1 MKIKINGKSF
11 GTSGSQDIGV
21 LKQGYDKTFT
31 VSVTE
36 DEFIDLSAK
45 LYGIRIKGTNRKPDS
60 FNIEFEYD
68 ERNTGKFEGCQ
79 VTSIKDEVET
89 DPNSKILVSFK
100 YDDAIFYK
108 NATEFEFESVDIEVP
123 IGYRLVRT
131 SMESGV
137 LFTYEKIKGEN
148 EYEIGDTVYVDDDNN
163 RVIKTRVTD
172 IYVDGIKAYV
182 DGREMPFTKGFFSKS
197 FIYVD
202 ATEQADEFL
211 MSINNN
217 G

>member
-21 LKQGYDKTFT
+21 LKQGHVKTFT

-36 DEFIDLSAK
+36 NEFIDLSAK
-45 LYGIRIKGTNRKPDS
+45 LYGIRIKGTNGTPDS
-60 FNIEFEYD
+60 FNIDFEYD
-68 ERNTGKFEGCQ
+68 ERNSGTFEGCQ

-100 YDDAIFYK
+100 YNDVIFNK
-108 NATEFEFESVDIEVP
+108 NATEFESVDIEVP

-148 EYEIGDTVYVDDDNN
+148 EYEFGDTVYVDDDNN

-172 IYVDGIKAYV
+172 IYEDGIKAYV
-182 DGREMPFTKGFFSKS
+182 DGREMFFMNGFFSKS

-202 ATEQADEFL
+202 ATEQADEYL
-211 MSINNN
+211 MSINK
-217 G
+217 